1 MALSTCH
8 KNQIR
13 RIRQGV
19 RRLGVMLLALT
30 VLGGALPVAAQS
42 SSLASG
48 LNVAES
54 GADGLVLSWRLP
66 EVDGGDLAGGRWDAL
81 VKAGATTVIDQNG
94 VHLPVFGGLLAIPAG
109 VTAQVQVTDAVW
121 EVVVLDAPLAQ
132 ADTRRE
138 MLPGF
143 GLPLGSDEPA
153 KLVQQGLAGSLPFAQ
168 LQVTPVRYDPD
179 GLTLTVLR
187 SGTVRVTWTGGG
199 ASRSAVAASWPD
211 GSVESMMISRLLN
224 PADGVRFV
232 QLRQTEESAAQVHNP
247 PALVG
252 GSFKLTVDEPGI
264 YGVTGQQLAQAGLT
278 LAGVNPL
285 NLQVWWQGRMAA
297 TELVGMADGRFDPTD
312 LVRFYIPPWTS
323 PWQTTQVAW
332 LSTQPTAAGLVSV
345 MGQRDVT
352 PTDGDLPWST
362 SFPITRTVEENHI
375 YDSVFPAGSALDGVD
390 HWFWQ
395 SSSFMD
401 GKPDGQVSGVVKIPV
416 LAEPAQLRVSFQ
428 AYVSAVH
435 QAGIRVNGVDVG
447 VAEWNRKRAYTAVID
462 LPRGL
467 LHTGDN
473 TVTVG
478 TGAFGVAGN
487 GILLDKVEVVQPQPY
502 LAEANR
508 LAFPGDLG
516 TVQRSYVLRGFDA
529 GEVLLYDVAD
539 PFNPQRLMGAADTFV
554 ARVYLPMI
562 ANRSSGPLPDLP
574 NRVYLPWLGRW
585 ASTTRTVPDASGRS
599 LGPQEVEPIRPGA
612 AKLGAA
618 QQVAFFTDKADA
630 LNRTRSYVA
639 VHAGAVRSPSQI
651 VADAPSN
658 WQAYAGA
665 DYLIISHADFV
676 SSVQPLAIFR
686 RGQGLSVVTVNVAD
700 LYDEFSGGNVD
711 PEGIRQAIGFAY
723 ANWPTPPRYV
733 LLVGD
738 GTYDFKNFSGYNGP
752 TFLPPYLAYVD
763 PWLGEVA
770 ADNRYAAVA
779 GDDLIPDVLLGRIPA
794 QTPADVTAVVNK
806 TIAYEQQALGAWP
819 SWKNRLAY
827 VTDNA
832 YDTNDVWDGAGDFI
846 AEAESVIAAQPLPA
860 GFENLRYFYDP
871 SSFNPGTQPWR
882 YADGPTMKAAIQSKL
897 AEGLLLASFIG
908 HSSQSQ
914 WASERFVHMSEVA
927 TINTEGRLPVI
938 LEMTCLTSYF
948 NMPDR
953 QSLDEVW
960 VTTPTRGAVATV
972 GPSGFGVLNGHGT
985 LHYGM
990 NRAIF
995 ADRVATLGD
1004 ALLAGKID
1012 LAATGA
1018 HLDLLDTFMIMGD
1031 PALGW
1036 HLPN

>member
-1 MALSTCH
+1 M
-8 KNQIR
+8 
-13 RIRQGV
+13 V
-19 RRLGVMLLALT
+19 
-30 VLGGALPVAAQS
+30 
-42 SSLASG
+42 
-48 LNVAES
+48 
-54 GADGLVLSWRLP
+54 
-66 EVDGGDLAGGRWDAL
+66 
-81 VKAGATTVIDQNG
+81 
-94 VHLPVFGGLLAIPAG
+94 
-109 VTAQVQVTDAVW
+109 
-121 EVVVLDAPLAQ
+121 
-132 ADTRRE
+132 
-138 MLPGF
+138 
-143 GLPLGSDEPA
+143 
-153 KLVQQGLAGSLPFAQ
+153 
-168 LQVTPVRYDPD
+168 
-179 GLTLTVLR
+179 
-187 SGTVRVTWTGGG
+187 
-199 ASRSAVAASWPD
+199 
-211 GSVESMMISRLLN
+211 
-224 PADGVRFV
+224 
-232 QLRQTEESAAQVHNP
+232 
-247 PALVG
+247 
-252 GSFKLTVDEPGI
+252 
-264 YGVTGQQLAQAGLT
+264 
-278 LAGVNPL
+278 
-285 NLQVWWQGRMAA
+285 
-297 TELVGMADGRFDPTD
+297 
-312 LVRFYIPPWTS
+312 
-323 PWQTTQVAW
+323 
-332 LSTQPTAAGLVSV
+332 
-345 MGQRDVT
+345 
-352 PTDGDLPWST
+352 
-362 SFPITRTVEENHI
+362 
-375 YDSVFPAGSALDGVD
+375 
-390 HWFWQ
+390 
-395 SSSFMD
+395 
-401 GKPDGQVSGVVKIPV
+401 
-416 LAEPAQLRVSFQ
+416 
-428 AYVSAVH
+428 
-435 QAGIRVNGVDVG
+435 
-447 VAEWNRKRAYTAVID
+447 
-462 LPRGL
+462 
-467 LHTGDN
+467 
-473 TVTVG
+473 
-478 TGAFGVAGN
+478 
-487 GILLDKVEVVQPQPY
+487 
-502 LAEANR
+502 
-508 LAFPGDLG
+508 
-516 TVQRSYVLRGFDA
+516 
-529 GEVLLYDVAD
+529 
-539 PFNPQRLMGAADTFV
+539 
-554 ARVYLPMI
+554 
-562 ANRSSGPLPDLP
+562 
-574 NRVYLPWLGRW
+574 
-585 ASTTRTVPDASGRS
+585 
-599 LGPQEVEPIRPGA
+599 
-612 AKLGAA
+612 
-618 QQVAFFTDKADA
+618 FFTDKADG
-630 LNRTRSYVA
+630 LNWTHSYVA
-639 VHAGAVRSPSQI
+639 VHASAVRSPSRV
-651 VADAPSN
+651 VADVPSN
-658 WQAYAGA
+658 WQGYAGA

-676 SSVQPLAIFR
+676 AAVEPLAAYR

-738 GTYDFKNFSGYNGP
+738 GTYDFKNFSGYGGP

-846 AEAESVIAAQPLPA
+846 AEAESAIAAQPLPA

-871 SSFNPGTQPWR
+871 SSFNLGTESWR

-927 TINTEGRLPVI
+927 SINTEGRLPVI